1 MSPLV
6 GVAATRCAWAGFD
19 EAERW
24 SSASHRGDGC
34 SRAQGF
40 AAQTTAYTSRVS
52 ESRGCVMVG
61 KSIIGGCYTGLLA
74 TGCDLRYRCKQH
86 SMLSMFFL
94 PCCQSC
100 RYLLHSCLQ
109 LGLKTRT
116 GPLRSMRVKIG
127 ICNILKQKRKLLP
140 TTREVVMM
148 PFHGVYC
155 TIPRLSFRISTR
167 HSIYRSS

>member
-24 SSASHRGDGC
+24 SSASYRGDGC

-74 TGCDLRYRCKQH
+74 IDVICGTGAN
-86 SMLSMFFL
+86 ST
-94 PCCQSC
+94 PC
-100 RYLLHSCLQ
+100 
-109 LGLKTRT
+109 
-116 GPLRSMRVKIG
+116 
-127 ICNILKQKRKLLP
+127 
-140 TTREVVMM
+140 
-148 PFHGVYC
+148 
-155 TIPRLSFRISTR
+155 
-167 HSIYRSS
+167 